1 MFKKEKNFGH
11 TALGFR
17 GVGTE
22 EKVQNGPKTKLVAK
36 GFQEE
41 DKVQLDSP
49 MAQRESFQMFI
60 LTAFNIQMEM
70 LWLIKITTPFL
81 Q

>member
-1 MFKKEKNFGH
+1 M
-11 TALGFR
+11 
-17 GVGTE
+17 
-22 EKVQNGPKTKLVAK
+22 AK

-49 MAQRESFQMFI
+49 MAQRESIHMFI
-60 LTAFNIQMEM
+60 LTAFNIRMEM
-70 LWLIKITTPFL
+70 LCLIKITTAFL